1 VPSQAIAASANKK
14 VKRKVSVRG
23 TVDVTFLILVLL
35 IVTVGLVM
43 LFSASYAD
51 AYYRIGNSYHYISK
65 QLVSAVLGVFAMI
78 FVSFIDYRILHKLA
92 LPALIIS
99 IALTAV
105 TLVMPPLN
113 NARRWIFLGSF
124 TFQPS
129 EIVKFTLAL
138 FLAHYISLNYNRMKE
153 FKVGVLVPMAVLG
166 VIALILLKQPHLSC
180 TIIILLIGLTMM
192 FVGGTSLKWFAV
204 GGGLIGTALVVM
216 VLFTDFVSYAYDRI
230 HYWIDPESDP
240 LGAGF
245 QTLQS
250 LTAIGSGGLLGLGL
264 GNSRQKYLY
273 LPEPHNDFIFS
284 VICEELGFVG
294 ATLVIILF
302 VLLVWRGFVIAMRAT
317 DKFGALLA
325 IGLILQVGYQTL
337 LNIAVVTNTIP
348 NTGISLPF
356 FSYGGTALAMLLAQ
370 MGVILSISRFT
381 NMEKK

>member
-1 VPSQAIAASANKK
+1 MPSQAIAASANKK